1 MNLLITSATLTE
13 ISPLLKL
20 LNINLNKN
28 SNPVQFSINHLK
40 ITVLIT
46 GVGVHTTIFNLTKF
60 LEHNKNF
67 DLAIN
72 TGLCGSFSPK
82 IKTGDTVCIA
92 QEQFADIGINDNGE
106 FIPVT
111 QPPLNQYLTPPFDK
125 QILNNDLPCNI
136 QTTHKNV
143 KSITVCTSS
152 GEKNQIQNRQKLFA
166 PDVENMEGA
175 AFFALMEYYRVPF
188 LEIRAVS
195 NFVEPRNRQN
205 WDIPLALSNL
215 ASVLYGFL
223 LAL

>member
-13 ISPLLKL
+13 ISPLFKL
-20 LNINLNKN
+20 LGIKLNKTQ
-28 SNPVQFSINHLK
+28 NPSQFSINQLK
-40 ITVLIT
+40 INVLIT
-46 GVGVHTTIFNLTKF
+46 GVGIHSTIFSLTKL

-67 DLAIN
+67 DLALNI
-72 TGLCGSFSPK
+72 GLCGSFNPK
-82 IKTGDTVCIA
+82 IKIGHTVCIS

-106 FIPVT
+106 FIPLA
-111 QPPLNQYLTPPFDK
+111 QSQLSGFLPHPFDN
-125 QILNNDLPCNI
+125 QILLNEMPCNI
-136 QTTHKNV
+136 HTTHKNV

-152 GEKNQIQNRQKLFA
+152 GEKNQIQNRQKFFA

-205 WDIPLALSNL
+205 WDITLALSNL
-215 ASVLYGFL
+215 ANVLYGFL